1 MKLLINILAAIGALS
16 IVLTLVLALVP
27 APEYKIYDCSVAEFH
42 PDYPPDVREQ
52 CRKQRRGLMT

>member
-16 IVLTLVLALVP
+16 IVLTLVLALIP
-27 APEYKIYDCSVAEFH
+27 MPEYKIYDCSVAEFH

-52 CRKQRRGLMT
+52 CRNQRRGVTT